1 METDPASL
9 DPEERQNKFFALM
22 SVALGL
28 LSLCAAI
35 VPYCG
40 GGMSLLGI
48 VLGLIG
54 RKSENYRMAVVGVG
68 ISTLGL
74 LIAITYAIFVFIAG
88 SPD

>member
-28 LSLCAAI
+28 LSLCASI

-40 GGMSLLGI
+40 GGLAILGI
-48 VLGLIG
+48 ALGLFG
-54 RKSENYRMAVVGVG
+54 RKSENYKMALAG
-68 ISTLGL
+68 IVLSTLGL
-74 LIAITYAIFVFIAG
+74 MIAITYAIFVYIAG
-88 SPD
+88 SSG